1 MAIPATEPATEDVTE
16 QGPGLLAL
24 VKPGPGLY
32 ILREHHM
39 DLARLLSWGFSP
51 GEIATDLGLS
61 VELVKRLC
69 RAPAVKLALQEL
81 GPEIQETV
89 RAQLLRVKALLPD
102 CVDTVQDLMRTGD
115 DKVRLRAGLALL
127 DRGGMPAVKRS
138 EEVRLGVTLTG
149 AEIDELNQ
157 RAVAAQQEGRVVDVV
172 AEELADVEISSGGP
186 AAGESDA

>member
-1 MAIPATEPATEDVTE
+1 
-16 QGPGLLAL
+16 
-24 VKPGPGLY
+24 
-32 ILREHHM
+32 M